1 MRITVLQPDS
11 FAPMQR
17 LGPWLERAGATLRTV
32 DLGEPLP
39 IDASGDPL
47 ILLGGRADALDT
59 HASPWLPAVHE
70 LLHSAVESGTPVLG
84 ICLGH
89 QIIADCFGGEVSVG
103 LAAQDEEGATQVALT
118 DAGVDDPLLG
128 PPRRNLDGRA
138 IPPRRGSHAPSP
150 RDAPGIQRALP
161 DPGHAAGVDRLGA
174 VPPGVLAGGCRPVG
188 GERRPRR
195 CRGRSRAAAPR
206 RPSHP
211 HRQNTRRGFRRRGP
225 RLALTALVAA
235 VPPFRS
241 HSGPIPPPNSEDAY
255 SRMLTFRVA
264 HSTTVD
270 RSRGISILG

>member
-70 LLHSAVESGTPVLG
+70 LLRSAFESGTPVLG

-103 LAAQDEEGATQVALT
+103 RAAQDEEGATQVTLT

-128 PPRRNLDGRA
+128 PLGATLMVEQSHHDA
-138 IPPRRGSHAPSP
+138 VVTLPPRATLLASSERCP
-150 RDAPGIQRALP
+150 IQAM
-161 DPGHAAGVDRLGA
+161 RLGSIVSVQFHPECSPEVAGQWAANGGHDGAA
-174 VPPGVLAGGCRPVG
+174 VEAELLRHDDHLTLTGKILAEGFV
-188 GERRPRR
+188 
-195 CRGRSRAAAPR
+195 AAAR
-206 RPSHP
+206 AWR
-211 HRQNTRRGFRRRGP
+211 
-225 RLALTALVAA
+225 
-235 VPPFRS
+235 
-241 HSGPIPPPNSEDAY
+241 
-255 SRMLTFRVA
+255 
-264 HSTTVD
+264 
-270 RSRGISILG
+270 